1 MKRYLIL
8 FGILCLLGN
17 ILTVSAQRRNQAYEE
32 YIHKYRELAIH
43 EMKRYRIPASITL
56 AQGLLESSAGKSTLA
71 RKSNNHFGIKCGSG
85 WNGKRAY
92 HTDDAPNECFRAYKH
107 PKDSYEDHSKF
118 LRTKT
123 RYAFLFELKV
133 TDYKGWARGLKKA
146 GYATDP
152 RYANRLIDIIELY
165 DLYEYDQKGKK
176 DWMKGVTNP
185 HQPYLANDLLYI
197 IAREGDTFK
206 SIAKEFDL
214 SKKKVRTFNE
224 LPKDYEFSG
233 GEVVYLEEKHKHATN
248 GFISCK
254 VYPGDS
260 MYTIAQRY
268 GVKLKYL
275 YRLNDMKPEDGVP
288 PVGSIIWLQ

>member
-1 MKRYLIL
+1 MKRYFVLIGIFCL
-8 FGILCLLGN
+8 FGN
-17 ILTVSAQRRNQAYEE
+17 ILTVSAQRKNQAYEE
-32 YIHKYRELAIH
+32 YIHKYRELAVH

-56 AQGLLESSAGKSTLA
+56 AQGLLESGAGKSTLA

-85 WNGKRAY
+85 WDGKRVY

-118 LRTKT
+118 LRTKS
-123 RYAFLFELKV
+123 RYAFLFDLKI

-165 DLYEYDQKGKK
+165 ELYQYDQKGKK
-176 DWMKGVTNP
+176 DWMKGITNT

-197 IAREGDTFK
+197 IARKDDTFK
-206 SIAKEFDL
+206 SIGKEFDL

-224 LPKDYEFSG
+224 LPKDYEFKG

-268 GVKLKYL
+268 GIKLKYL

-288 PVGSIIWLQ
+288 PAGSIIWLQ

>member
-56 AQGLLESSAGKSTLA
+56 AQGLLESGAGKSTLA

-176 DWMKGVTNP
+176 GWMKGVTNP